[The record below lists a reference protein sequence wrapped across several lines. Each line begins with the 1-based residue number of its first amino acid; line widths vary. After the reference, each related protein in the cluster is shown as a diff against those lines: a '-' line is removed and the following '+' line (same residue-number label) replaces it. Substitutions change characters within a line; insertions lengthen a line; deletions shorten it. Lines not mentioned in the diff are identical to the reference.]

1 MALEKS
7 NSPTWDE
14 FLSGFTDYR
23 SITNY
28 FDLYSIADNK
38 NAASVRALFKT
49 NFEEAKQDYVLLT
62 ELVMVLNHKL
72 WYWYEK
78 NPESPMVSTY
88 DKLYNKANEY
98 ALTHLN
104 DEEIRYFSSITD

>member
-1 MALEKS
+1 MTTEKN
-7 NSPTWDE
+7 NSPTWDR

-28 FDLYSIADNK
+28 FDLYSIADNES
-38 NAASVRALFKT
+38 AAAVRALFKT
-49 NFEEAKQDYVLLT
+49 NFEEAKQDYKLLT

-72 WYWYEK
+72 WYWYEM
-78 NPESPMVSTY
+78 NPKSPMVSTY
-88 DKLYNKANEY
+88 DKLFNKANEY

-104 DEEIRYFSSITD
+104 NEEIRYFSSVTD